1 MRAALVVAAM
11 AAMGVN
17 VALAADAAQPWVE
30 ELNRLSGFI
39 GRTLSADEVAALE
52 ALSRAQ
58 PEVSAMRAALLYRA
72 DPVRYRADF
81 AANFTVDDYASRARG
96 ETTELTQEQFRA
108 QLKEINAMY
117 PTLQGPVQMLVHFV
131 RRRNA
136 NQWFALAGQ
145 RLSVARFFRSAVLV
159 SVFEGSTL
167 DTVTV
172 ADGLD
177 RAAYEKYEKGK

>member
-1 MRAALVVAAM
+1 MTASRKALMRAALVVAAM

-39 GRTLSADEVAALE
+39 GRTLSADEVAALD

-81 AANFTVDDYASRARG
+81 AANFTVDD
-96 ETTELTQEQFRA
+96 
-108 QLKEINAMY
+108 
-117 PTLQGPVQMLVHFV
+117 
-131 RRRNA
+131 
-136 NQWFALAGQ
+136 
-145 RLSVARFFRSAVLV
+145 
-159 SVFEGSTL
+159 
-167 DTVTV
+167 
-172 ADGLD
+172 
-177 RAAYEKYEKGK
+177 